1 MAKKGKKAGSFNLL
15 FTLCACTL
23 ALVAFILLLATPSLT
38 WTYKGAIT
46 GTSQG
51 SLSGIVGIFGQA
63 DPKYNM
69 PWAGLVAFILMTAG
83 LVLMLLLS
91 CLALL
96 KKKIAIAGLLKF
108 IAAGLLIAAGVC
120 VFFEVVA
127 WEAANGSGKI
137 AIGDLANAS
146 YSLAAGWIISSI
158 LSIVAGA
165 GVIAGEFLAK

>member
-1 MAKKGKKAGSFNLL
+1 MAKKGKKGGNTNLL

-46 GTSQG
+46 GTTTG
-51 SLSGIVGIFGQA
+51 SLSGIVGIFGEA
-63 DPKYNM
+63 DKYNM

-96 KKKIAIAGLLKF
+96 KKKLAIAGLLKF

-146 YSLAAGWIISSI
+146 YSIAVGWIISSI

-165 GVIAGEFLAK
+165 GVIAGEFLTK